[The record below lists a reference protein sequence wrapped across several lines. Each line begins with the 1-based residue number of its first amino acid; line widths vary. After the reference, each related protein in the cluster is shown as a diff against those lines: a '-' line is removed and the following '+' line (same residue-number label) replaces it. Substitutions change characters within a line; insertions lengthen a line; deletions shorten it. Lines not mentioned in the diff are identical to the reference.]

1 MSLYKVEVLNIK
13 IYCRTIII
21 FISIKAVFYLESILT
36 QDNIKKDEDK
46 IDPDKE
52 QDRKDDRQIVN
63 KKDEHGQ
70 LKEEYIQEHPEQ

>member
-21 FISIKAVFYLESILT
+21 FISIKAVFYLEFILT
-36 QDNIKKDEDK
+36 QDNSKKDED
-46 IDPDKE
+46 IMDLDKK
-52 QDRKDDRQIVN
+52 QNTKGDRQIVN

-70 LKEEYIQEHPEQ
+70 LKAEYIQEHPEQ

>member
-1 MSLYKVEVLNIK
+1 VSLYKVEVLNIK